1 MFRNTVNISRGR
13 KCEMEF
19 ETLLKK
25 EGIFERKASNYEDRF
40 YHIDYYLKFNIPESP
55 PISMTVDVKSLKKVR
70 GQFQDE
76 LFYIEMVNDNGNK
89 GWVHAPKMD
98 LVAFECYDGYRM
110 YRRENL
116 LDFIREHGMK
126 SFQVIERRLPGMDTK
141 SCCVLLPRAQI
152 EHLLFYTLLKP
163 VNTGES

>member
-1 MFRNTVNISRGR
+1 MFRHNVQRGK

-19 ETLLKK
+19 EALLKR
-25 EGIFERKASNYEDRF
+25 EGIFDRKATDDEDRF
-40 YHIDYYLKFNIPESP
+40 KHIDYWLKFQIPASP

-76 LFYIEMVNDNGNK
+76 LFYIEMINDNGNK
-89 GWVHAPKMD
+89 GWIHAPCMD
-98 LVAFECYDGYRM
+98 LVAFECYDAFRM
-110 YRRENL
+110 YRRESL
-116 LDFIREHGMK
+116 LDFIREKKMS
-126 SFQVIERRLPGMDTK
+126 SFQVIERRLPHMETK

-163 VNTGES
+163 VDASKS